1 MIYDIEKN
9 HSFSRTRS
17 IDLSFE
23 SSLWGSSHIYATAQ
37 FRGATRVFKMKTFPD
52 EADEIFV
59 MRGDANR
66 VSLTLH
72 EDDVIEDKLYFVEST
87 LVSAPEL
94 RFAQLRL
101 HSGSLFEKFSPL
113 PIETLLGEQPV
124 QMRDNFDSRGLLD
137 VFGPCPEYYNGDKN
151 MPAVTQHYITAGGN
165 LSKLLRYSTSIIY
178 RKHEYLS
185 GEDTVHLWYLPPTFL
200 PPTEQ

>member
-1 MIYDIEKN
+1 MIHDIEKSQSL
-9 HSFSRTRS
+9 HRTRS

-23 SSLWGSSHIYATAQ
+23 SSLWGLNHIYATAQ
-37 FRGATRVFKMKTFPD
+37 FRGATRVFKIKIFPD
-52 EADEIFV
+52 EADDVFV

-66 VSLTLH
+66 VNLILN
-72 EDDVIEDKLYFVEST
+72 EDSAIEDKLYFVEST

-124 QMRDNFDSRGLLD
+124 QMGENFETRGLLD
-137 VFGPCPEYYNGDKN
+137 VFGPCPEYQNGDKI
-151 MPAVTQHYITAGGN
+151 MPTVTQHYITAGGN
-165 LSKLLRYSTSIIY
+165 LSKLLRFSTSIN
-178 RKHEYLS
+178 YLNY
-185 GEDTVHLWYLPPTFL
+185 E
-200 PPTEQ
+200 